1 MRVFCLAALVTA
13 LAAAC
18 GPARPSAEGSA
29 GLATLID
36 STADTVFAR
45 VRGTVAEPAI
55 RRLVEE
61 LRVAPG
67 VDDTTLFTEIS
78 EFDVDP
84 AGQLWVYDRSS
95 NSIFLFDRTGKL
107 LHRVGR
113 QGAGPG
119 EFNANSGMVAL
130 GDTGLAIW
138 DSRNAR
144 ISFFSPAG
152 DFRTSWLTPS
162 GFSTSNGLTT
172 DRSGALFLRRPVT
185 SPREGEI
192 LGRMGLV
199 RLKPGGAFGDTL
211 VPPDLPIPREVYV
224 AETKGGRSSTGS
236 QYAPNYFWAWH
247 PEGFFVVGDG
257 GNYEIVLARPAAKP
271 LAIRRDLAGVP
282 ISEAE
287 RSEEQARITASMR
300 MTDPSWSWRGPPI
313 PSTNAP
319 LQGIFLAR
327 DGRIWAQ
334 VAVPSERIPEA
345 ELVVPRD
352 TRMPARHFRLPAV
365 YEVFGA
371 DGRFLGRVNLPR
383 RSRLMEADGN
393 TVWVL
398 QRDENDLP
406 AVVRLRIE
414 PELR

>member
-1 MRVFCLAALVTA
+1 MRILWIVALVI
-13 LAAAC
+13 AC
-18 GPARPSAEGSA
+18 GRRGPESERAGDA
-29 GLATLID
+29 GLATSYD
-36 STADTVFAR
+36 STPDTVFAR
-45 VRGTVAEPAI
+45 VRGTVPEAALRHLEEEI
-55 RRLVEE
+55 RI
-61 LRVAPG
+61 APG
-67 VDDTTLFTEIS
+67 VDDTTLFTEVF

-84 AGQLWVYDRSS
+84 AGRLWVYDRPS
-95 NSIFLFDRTGKL
+95 NSIFLFDPNGKL
-107 LHRVGR
+107 LRRIGR

-119 EFNANSGMVAL
+119 EFNVNSGMVVL

-144 ISFFSPAG
+144 ISFFTAAG

-162 GFSTSNGLTT
+162 GFSTSNGLST
-172 DRSGALFLRRPVT
+172 DRSGAMYLKRPVT
-185 SPREGEI
+185 SSREGEI

-199 RLKPGGAFGDTL
+199 RLKPGGEFGDSL
-211 VPPDLPIPREVYV
+211 LPPDMPIPREVYL

-247 PEGFFVVGDG
+247 PDGFFVVAHG
-257 GNYEIVLARPAAKP
+257 GNYEIVLSRPAANP

-287 RSEEQARITASMR
+287 RSEEEARITASMR
-300 MTDPSWSWRGPPI
+300 MTEPSWSWRGPPI

-334 VAVPSERIPEA
+334 VVVPSERIPEA

-352 TRMPARHFRLPAV
+352 TRMPVRHFRVPLV
-365 YEVFGA
+365 YEVFA
-371 DGRFLGRVNLPR
+371 SDGRFLGRVRFPR
-383 RSRLMEADGN
+383 RSRLMEADGDI
-393 TVWVL
+393 VWTL
-398 QRDENDLP
+398 ERDDNDLP
-406 AVVRLRIE
+406 AIVRRRVVPGLH
-414 PELR
+414 

>member
-1 MRVFCLAALVTA
+1 MRRLCCALLLT
-13 LAAAC
+13 AC
-18 GPARPSAEGSA
+18 GRSSLAGSGGDA
-29 GLATLID
+29 GLATSYD
-36 STADTVFAR
+36 STADTVFAN
-45 VRGTVAEPAI
+45 VRGTVPEAAI
-55 RRLVEE
+55 RRLIEV

-67 VDDTTLFTEIS
+67 IDDTTLFTEVS
-78 EFDVDP
+78 EFDVDR
-84 AGQLWVYDRSS
+84 AGRLWVYDGPS
-95 NSIFLFDRTGKL
+95 NSIFLFDSTGKL
-107 LHRVGR
+107 LRRIGR

-119 EFNANSGMVAL
+119 EFNTSNGMVAL
-130 GDTGLAIW
+130 GDTSLAIW

-144 ISFFSPAG
+144 ISFFSAAG

-162 GFSTSNGLTT
+162 GFSTNNGLVT
-172 DRSGALFLRRPVT
+172 DRSGALFLRRPIT

-199 RLKPGGAFGDTL
+199 RLKAGGEFGDSL
-211 VPPDLPIPREVYV
+211 APPDLPIPREVYV
-224 AETKGGRSSTGS
+224 AESKGSRSSTGS

-257 GNYEIVLARPAAKP
+257 GDYQIVLARPAGKP
-271 LAIRRDLAGVP
+271 LAIRREQPGVP

-300 MTDPSWSWRGPPI
+300 MTDPAWTWRGPPI

-319 LQGIFLAR
+319 LQGVFLAR

-352 TRMPARHFRLPAV
+352 KRMPVRHFRVPGV

-371 DGRFLGRVNLPR
+371 DGRFLGRGSFPR
-383 RSRLMEADGN
+383 RSRLVEADGDF
-393 TVWVL
+393 VWTL
-398 QRDENDLP
+398 ERDENDLP
-406 AVVRLRIE
+406 AIVRRRVE
-414 PELR
+414 PAFR